1 MRILALANFAIRAVW
16 ATGPGRAQTYDPHFP
31 VCM

>member
-1 MRILALANFAIRAVW
+1 MRILTLANFAIW